1 MTKPALL
8 ILAAGLGSRY
18 GSLKQIE
25 PVGPG
30 GEAILDYSVY
40 DAIRAGF
47 GKVVFVIKRDIE
59 AEFREVLLKR
69 FEDLIETA
77 YVFQDPDM
85 LPKGYSLPPERK
97 KPWGT
102 AHAILAAE
110 HSISSPFAAINADD
124 FYGPEAFTEMQKFLA
139 GEIDETEYSMIGYKL
154 KNTLSLHGTVA
165 RGVCDLDDNNFLR
178 SVSELTRI
186 QRENGRIVYY
196 EDDESYVLSED
207 SVVSMNM
214 WGFTPT
220 IFRQIRQRFPE
231 FLDENSGDPK
241 AEYFISS
248 LVDKLIRAGE
258 ARVKVLHCDAD
269 WFGITYR
276 EDREAARKSIL
287 EKIEGGKYPAK
298 LWK

>member
-69 FEDLIETA
+69 FEDRIETA

>member
-59 AEFREVLLKR
+59 ADFREVLLKR
-69 FEDLIETA
+69 FEDRIDTA
-77 YVFQDPDM
+77 YVFQEPDM
-85 LPKGYSLPPERK
+85 LPEGYSLPPERK

-102 AHAILAAE
+102 AHAILTAE
-110 HSISSPFAAINADD
+110 NSINSPFAAINADD
-124 FYGPEAFTEMQKFLA
+124 FYGSEAFTEMQKFLA
-139 GEIDETEYSMIGYKL
+139 GEINETNYSMIGYKL
-154 KNTLSLHGTVA
+154 RNTLSLHGTVA
-165 RGVCDLDDNNFLR
+165 RGVCDSDDNDYLR
-178 SVSELTRI
+178 SVSELTSI
-186 QRENGRIVYY
+186 KRENGRIVYY
-196 EDDESYVLSED
+196 ENDESFVLSED

-220 IFRQIRQRFPE
+220 IFSQIRQRFPA
-231 FLDENSGDPK
+231 FLDENSDDPK

-248 LVDKLIRAGE
+248 LVDKLISAGE

-276 EDREAARKSIL
+276 EDRDAARKSIL
-287 EKIEGGKYPAK
+287 EKINSGIYPAE

>member
-25 PVGPG
+25 PVGPC

-59 AEFREVLLKR
+59 ADFREVLLKR
-69 FEDLIETA
+69 FEDRIDTA
-77 YVFQDPDM
+77 YVFQEPDM
-85 LPKGYSLPPERK
+85 LPEGYSLPPERK

-102 AHAILAAE
+102 AHAILTAE
-110 HSISSPFAAINADD
+110 NFINSPFAAINADD
-124 FYGPEAFTEMQKFLA
+124 FYGSEAFTEMQKFLA
-139 GEIDETEYSMIGYKL
+139 GEINETNYSMIGYKL

-165 RGVCDLDDNNFLR
+165 RGVCDIDDNDFLR
-178 SVSELTRI
+178 SVSELTSI
-186 QRENGRIVYY
+186 QRENGRIVSY
-196 EDDESYVLSED
+196 ENDESYVLSED

-220 IFRQIRQRFPE
+220 VFRQIRQRFPA
-231 FLDENSGDPK
+231 FLDENSDEPK

-276 EDREAARKSIL
+276 EDRDAARKSIL
-287 EKIEGGKYPAK
+287 EKIETGIYPAK